1 MNLANRITV
10 SRLFLIPLFMVFTT
24 AIPGYIDKSLHLQ
37 FFSVY
42 GMYIAVGIFTVAA
55 ITDKLDGYV
64 ARKYNQ
70 VTKFGMFLDPLVD
83 KLLITGALIFLV
95 QLQRISWWVA
105 LVIIGREFAVTYLR
119 LAAVQKGI
127 VLAADQ
133 LGKIKMVFQVVAV
146 VMVMLDN
153 YPFCLVSTFQ
163 LDSLMMYVAAGL
175 TVYSGIHY
183 FRANRGVLNE
193 ENGDNEV

>member
-1 MNLANRITV
+1 MNLANRITI
-10 SRLFLIPLFMVFTT
+10 SRLFLIPLFMVFAT
-24 AIPGYIDKSLHLQ
+24 AIPGYIDKSLHLT

-42 GMYIAVGIFTVAA
+42 GMYIATGIFTVAA

-64 ARKYNQ
+64 ARKYKQ

-83 KLLITGALIFLV
+83 KLLITGALVILV
-95 QLQRISWWVA
+95 ELQRTPWWVA
-105 LVIIGREFAVTYLR
+105 LVIIGREFAVTYFR

-133 LGKIKMVFQVVAV
+133 LGKIKMVFQVAAV
-146 VMVMLDN
+146 IMTMLDN
-153 YPFCLVSTFQ
+153 YPFRLVSTFRF
-163 LDSLMMYVAAGL
+163 DSLVMYVAAAL

-183 FRANRGVLNE
+183 FRANRNVF
-193 ENGDNEV
+193 GDGED